1 MSLLIINRKGIT
13 LIELIIFIIIA
24 GIFVPLTYM
33 AFTASMGKAAYPE
46 GTLRARFVAEET
58 MENAVQ
64 RGFNQLESDIA
75 STPTCSAIISPTV
88 VPPGY
93 SCVWTPAYVQFSGG
107 TGTFVASGLSDYIM
121 LTVTV
126 TPSAGTGY
134 AHTVQTIMSRRLY
147 N

>member
-1 MSLLIINRKGIT
+1 MSLLVMNRKGIT

-33 AFTASMGKAAYPE
+33 AFTASMGKAAFPE

-58 MENAVQ
+58 MENAVK

-75 STPTCSAIISPTV
+75 STPTCSTIGVSVPT
-88 VPPGY
+88 GY
-93 SCVWTPAYVQFSGG
+93 SCAWTPAYVQYSA
-107 TGTFVASGLSDYIM
+107 GTFVASGSSDYIM

-126 TPSAGTGY
+126 TPQAGTGY
-134 AHTVQTIMSRRLY
+134 AHTVRTIVSRRL
-147 N
+147 

>member
-33 AFTASMGKAAYPE
+33 AFTASMGKAAFPE
-46 GTLRARFVAEET
+46 GTLRARFAAEET

-64 RGFNQLESDIA
+64 RGFAQLAIDIATFPPRTCSDIGV
-75 STPTCSAIISPTV
+75 SVPT
-88 VPPGY
+88 GY
-93 SCVWTPAYVQFSGG
+93 SCSWTPAYVQYSSG
-107 TGTFVASGLSDYIM
+107 TGTFVAAVSSNYIM

-126 TPSAGTGY
+126 TPQAGTGY
-134 AHTVQTIMSRRLY
+134 AHTVQTIVSRRG
-147 N
+147 

>member
-58 MENAVQ
+58 MENAVK

-75 STPTCSAIISPTV
+75 STPTCSAIGVSVPT
-88 VPPGY
+88 GY
-93 SCVWTPAYVQFSGG
+93 SCAWTPAYVQYSAG

-126 TPSAGTGY
+126 TPAAGTGY
-134 AHTVQTIMSRRLY
+134 AHTVQTIVSRRL
-147 N
+147 

>member
-1 MSLLIINRKGIT
+1 MSLPAMNRKGLT

-64 RGFNQLESDIA
+64 RGFNQLAIDTTTSCSDIGA
-75 STPTCSAIISPTV
+75 SIPA
-88 VPPGY
+88 GY
-93 SCVWTPAYVQFSGG
+93 SCTWRRDYVQYSA
-107 TGTFVASGLSDYIM
+107 GTFVTSGPSDYIM

-126 TPSAGTGY
+126 TPPAGTGY
-134 AHTVQTIMSRRLY
+134 THTVQTIVSRRG
-147 N
+147 

>member
-1 MSLLIINRKGIT
+1 MSLLIVDRKGIT

-33 AFTASMGKAAYPE
+33 AFTASMGKAAFPE

-64 RGFNQLESDIA
+64 RGFNQLENDIA
-75 STPTCSAIISPTV
+75 STPTCSAIGVTVPT
-88 VPPGY
+88 GY
-93 SCVWTPAYVQFSGG
+93 LCVWTPAYVQFSAG

-126 TPSAGTGY
+126 TPPAGTGY
-134 AHTVQTIMSRRLY
+134 AHTVQTIMSRRL
-147 N
+147 